1 MSVSNLYLLLP
12 LWIYLYSQD
21 DLLHVDK
28 ASKVSADSVQKV
40 LRQIENSLK
49 MLENDLKNTSEQNT
63 DPNDKFTHSLGT
75 FCTTARTEY
84 TQLLAM
90 SKKMETFYSD
100 LSEYFVFDK
109 HKYSLEQFFG
119 DIKQFKDQFKKVQS
133 TEEICLW

>member
-1 MSVSNLYLLLP
+1 MLVLNLNLRLP
-12 LWIYLYSQD
+12 FCAFVNSQD
-21 DLLHVDK
+21 DLLHVDE
-28 ASKVSADSVQKV
+28 ASTVSADNVQKV
-40 LRQIENSLK
+40 LRLIENSLN
-49 MLENDLKNTSEQNT
+49 MLENDLKDTSEQNT

-90 SKKMETFYSD
+90 SNKMETFYSD

-109 HKYSLEQFFG
+109 QKYSLDQFFG